1 MIIRNSIFFIA
12 IVLLLIQHS
21 KALCQLPTQLDGLC
35 TSCAPPNILNS
46 GFCFTPI
53 TGCISQLSPSLCGQ
67 CATGFTLTN
76 FTCIPVGT
84 SQTGPNTVNLNLYTN
99 SGYDYRYEL
108 LNFYLKQRYSQ
119 NLSDKISDIS
129 QLITQPTTY
138 GFIYIITYFN
148 PYSNTGQYRG

>member
-21 KALCQLPTQLDGLC
+21 KALCQLSTQLDGLC
-35 TSCAPPNILNS
+35 TSCAPPNILSS

-67 CATGFTLTN
+67 CSTGFTLTG
-76 FTCIPVGT
+76 FTCVPVGIAQA
-84 SQTGPNTVNLNLYTN
+84 SSNTINLNIYTN

-108 LNFYLKQRYSQ
+108 LNFYLKQKYSQ
-119 NLSDKISDIS
+119 NLNDKISDIS
-129 QLITQPTTY
+129 QLITQATTY
-138 GFIYIITYFN
+138 GFIYTITYFN